1 MMEDGVGR
9 RPKELF
15 VRIVL
20 GNWALIG
27 AFTAVGL
34 LVGYAVG
41 YGEKAT
47 FTATARVILDAPDP
61 QNATESTAIADTARA
76 IVKSPSAVNAA
87 VAGLGRDPDREIG
100 GITVAPLGTSG
111 LIDISV
117 RDEDPDVAARIANN
131 LAATLIK
138 TRKAASALPQDLSDQ
153 IAQVDNQISGLDGRI
168 NDFDAQLQALN
179 DKVGTADSQVAL
191 KTQIIA
197 DRLAILTSERTAL
210 IERRQALEGRHSLPA
225 RSALVV
231 DAASAPDRADP
242 SRLPGNVT
250 LGGLLGLMM
259 GLGGAAGRAALAGSR
274 VPSPGAGRASSPL
287 IDAAGPRAR
296 GRLRSGA
303 DTTVYGKETGVTPA
317 SRALASG
324 AAQRA
329 ADRVPFTRV
338 ETALEGPA
346 SDHRSRSTDGR
357 LQGRA
362 ADGKDPHL

>member
-41 YGEKAT
+41 YAEKAT

-100 GITVAPLGTSG
+100 GITVGPLGTSG

-242 SRLPGNVT
+242 SRLPGDIT

-259 GLGGAAGRAALAGSR
+259 GLGGAAGAGRSGRAPRAGPGNRPCALA
-274 VPSPGAGRASSPL
+274 P
-287 IDAAGPRAR
+287 
-296 GRLRSGA
+296 
-303 DTTVYGKETGVTPA
+303 
-317 SRALASG
+317 
-324 AAQRA
+324 
-329 ADRVPFTRV
+329 DRR
-338 ETALEGPA
+338 
-346 SDHRSRSTDGR
+346 
-357 LQGRA
+357 GRA
-362 ADGKDPHL
+362 ASPRPAAEWRRHHGVWQGDWRYPGLAGTGIWPSPTRRRPGPVHAGRDRARRSGV